1 MPLPRY
7 YWRHTFRPD
16 PADNM
21 KKTRDDILVGV
32 VIVIG
37 LVIAIVGSLWL
48 ARGGLSKGYPL
59 YARFAWGAGL
69 KTGAPVWVSG
79 AAVGYV
85 SDVQFRPDGTL
96 LTQLRITSD
105 QPIPKLSPATVVP
118 NGIFGDV
125 AVNFTPKH
133 SAARYTEG
141 DTVISGAA
149 VAGLAQLTAKADS
162 ITTSVASLTSAMNK
176 ELVAGGGL
184 ADLGATL
191 AGTNKLVA
199 QLSAIAA
206 AQSTQLTATMTSLRR
221 ATSAVDS
228 AKIDS
233 TLSNLRTASGNM
245 TSLTMSLDST
255 GRALT
260 QIVAKVDSG
269 SGSAAKLIN
278 DPALYNDMHSLL
290 GRMDSL
296 VADIKKNPKRYINV
310 KVF

>member
-1 MPLPRY
+1 
-7 YWRHTFRPD
+7 
-16 PADNM
+16 M
-21 KKTRDDILVGV
+21 KKTRDDVLVGV
-32 VIVIG
+32 VIVAG
-37 LVIAIVGSLWL
+37 LVLAVVGSLWL

-79 AAVGYV
+79 ATVGYV
-85 SDVQFRPDGTL
+85 SDVNFEPDGTL
-96 LTQLRITSD
+96 LTELRITGS
-105 QPIPKLSPATVVP
+105 QPVPKKSPATVVP

-125 AVNFTPKH
+125 AVNFTPLRSGAKYV
-133 SAARYTEG
+133 AG
-141 DTVISGAA
+141 DTVVSGPPT
-149 VAGLAQLTAKADS
+149 AGIAQLTAKADS

-176 ELVAGGGL
+176 ELVADGGL
-184 ADLGATL
+184 ADLRSTL
-191 AGTNKLVA
+191 AGTNKLIA

-206 AQSTQLTATMTSLRR
+206 VQSTQLTATMTSLRR

-233 TLSNLRTASGNM
+233 TLSNLRTASGNV
-245 TSLTMSLDST
+245 TSLTRSLDST
-255 GRALT
+255 GRTLN

-269 SGSAAKLIN
+269 NGSAAKLVN
-278 DPALYNDMHSLL
+278 DPALYNDVHSLL

-296 VADIKKNPKRYINV
+296 LADIKKNPKRYINV

>member
-1 MPLPRY
+1 
-7 YWRHTFRPD
+7 
-16 PADNM
+16 M
-21 KKTRDDILVGV
+21 KKTRDDILVGA

-37 LVIAIVGSLWL
+37 LAVAVVGSLWL

-59 YARFAWGAGL
+59 YAQFAWGAGL
-69 KTGAPVWVSG
+69 KTGSPVWVSG
-79 AAVGYV
+79 ATVGYV

-96 LTQLRITSD
+96 MTELRVTSP
-105 QPIPKLSPATVVP
+105 QPIPKRSPASVVP

-125 AVNFTPKH
+125 AVNFTPMH
-133 SAARYTEG
+133 SNARYVEG
-141 DTVISGAA
+141 DTVVSGPTAA
-149 VAGLAQLTAKADS
+149 GIAQLTAKADT
-162 ITTSVASLTSAMNK
+162 ITTSVAALTTAMNK

-184 ADLGATL
+184 ADLRGTL
-191 AGTNKLVA
+191 AGTNKLMLQLSTIAATQSA
-199 QLSAIAA
+199 QLSA
-206 AQSTQLTATMTSLRR
+206 TMASLRR

-233 TLSNLRTASGNM
+233 TLSNLRTTSVNM
-245 TSLTMSLDST
+245 TSLTRSLDST
-255 GRALT
+255 GRALN

-269 SGSAAKLIN
+269 NGSAAKLIN
-278 DPALYNDMHSLL
+278 DPALYNDVHALL

>member
-1 MPLPRY
+1 
-7 YWRHTFRPD
+7 
-16 PADNM
+16 M
-21 KKTRDDILVGV
+21 KKTRDDVLVGL
-32 VIVIG
+32 VIVAG

-79 AAVGYV
+79 ATVGYV
-85 SDVQFRPDGTL
+85 SNVRFEQDGTL
-96 LTQLRITSD
+96 LTELRVTGS
-105 QPIPKLSPATVVP
+105 QPIPKQSPASVVP

-125 AVNFTPKH
+125 AVNFTPLRSGAK
-133 SAARYTEG
+133 YVEG
-141 DTVISGAA
+141 DTVVSGPPAA
-149 VAGLAQLTAKADS
+149 GIAQLTARADS
-162 ITTSVASLTSAMNK
+162 ITTSVASLTRAMDK
-176 ELVAGGGL
+176 ELVADGGL
-184 ADLGATL
+184 ADLRATL
-191 AGTNKLVA
+191 AGTNKLIA
-199 QLSAIAA
+199 QFSSIAA
-206 AQSTQLTATMTSLRR
+206 TQSTQLTLTMASLRR

-233 TLSNLRTASGNM
+233 TLSNLRAASGNM
-245 TSLTMSLDST
+245 TSLTRSLDST
-255 GRALT
+255 GRALN

-269 SGSAAKLIN
+269 NGSAAKLVN
-278 DPALYNDMHSLL
+278 DPALYNDVHSLL

>member
-1 MPLPRY
+1 
-7 YWRHTFRPD
+7 
-16 PADNM
+16 M

-32 VIVIG
+32 VIAAG

-69 KTGAPVWVSG
+69 KTGSPVWVSG

-96 LTQLRITSD
+96 LTQLRVTTA
-105 QPIPKLSPATVVP
+105 QPIPKLSPASVVP

-125 AVNFTPKH
+125 AVNFTPIR
-133 SAARYTEG
+133 ANARYVEG
-141 DTVISGAA
+141 DTVVSGPPAA
-149 VAGLAQLTAKADS
+149 GIAQLTAKADS
-162 ITTSVASLTSAMNK
+162 ITTSVTSLTSAMNK

-184 ADLGATL
+184 ADLRATL
-191 AGTNKLVA
+191 AGTNKLMGQLSSIAATQSA
-199 QLSAIAA
+199 QLSA
-206 AQSTQLTATMTSLRR
+206 TMASLRR

-233 TLSNLRTASGNM
+233 TLSNLRAASGNM
-245 TSLTMSLDST
+245 TSLTRSLDST
-255 GRALT
+255 GRTLN

-269 SGSAAKLIN
+269 NGSAAKLVN
-278 DPALYNDMHSLL
+278 DPALYNDVHALL

>member
-1 MPLPRY
+1 
-7 YWRHTFRPD
+7 
-16 PADNM
+16 M

-32 VIVIG
+32 VIVVG
-37 LVIAIVGSLWL
+37 LVIAVIGSLWL

-85 SDVQFRPDGTL
+85 SDVQFRPDGSL

-105 QPIPKLSPATVVP
+105 QPIPKPSPATVVP

-125 AVNFTPKH
+125 AVNFTPRP
-133 SAARYTEG
+133 SGTRYVEG
-141 DTVISGAA
+141 DTVVSGPAA
-149 VAGLAQLTAKADS
+149 AGIAQLTAKADS
-162 ITTSVASLTSAMNK
+162 ITTSVTALTSAMNK

-184 ADLGATL
+184 ADLRQTL
-191 AGTNKLVA
+191 AGTNKLMA
-199 QLSAIAA
+199 QLSAIATV
-206 AQSTQLTATMTSLRR
+206 QSAQLTATMTSLRR

-233 TLSNLRTASGNM
+233 TLSNLRTASSNM
-245 TSLTMSLDST
+245 NSLTMSLDST
-255 GRALT
+255 GRALNR
-260 QIVAKVDSG
+260 IVTKVDSG
-269 SGSAAKLIN
+269 NGSAAKLVN
-278 DPALYNDMHSLL
+278 DPALYNDVHSLL

>member
-1 MPLPRY
+1 
-7 YWRHTFRPD
+7 
-16 PADNM
+16 M

-32 VIVIG
+32 LIVVG
-37 LVIAIVGSLWL
+37 VVLAIVGSLWL

-96 LTQLRITSD
+96 LTQLRITSA
-105 QPIPKLSPATVVP
+105 QPIPRSSPAAVVP

-125 AVNFTPKH
+125 AVNFTPKM
-133 SAARYTEG
+133 ANARYVTG
-141 DTVISGAA
+141 DTVVSGPPAA
-149 VAGLAQLTAKADS
+149 GIAQLTAKADS
-162 ITTSVASLTSAMNK
+162 ITTSVAALTSAMNK

-184 ADLGATL
+184 ADLRQTL
-191 AGTNKLVA
+191 AGTNKLMS
-199 QLSAIAA
+199 QLSAIAET
-206 AQSTQLTATMTSLRR
+206 QSVQLTATMTSLRR

-233 TLSNLRTASGNM
+233 TLTNLRTASGNM

-255 GRALT
+255 GRALN

-269 SGSAAKLIN
+269 NGSAAKLIN
-278 DPALYNDMHSLL
+278 DPALYNDVHALL

>member
-1 MPLPRY
+1 
-7 YWRHTFRPD
+7 
-16 PADNM
+16 M
-21 KKTRDDILVGV
+21 KKNRDDILVGL
-32 VIVIG
+32 VIVVG

-69 KTGAPVWVSG
+69 KTGSPVWVSG

-96 LTQLRITSD
+96 LTQLRITSS
-105 QPIPKLSPATVVP
+105 QPIPRQSPASVVP

-125 AVNFTPKH
+125 AVNFTPRQ
-133 SAARYTEG
+133 SGARYAQG
-141 DTVISGAA
+141 DTVASGPPAP
-149 VAGLAQLTAKADS
+149 GIAQLTAKADS
-162 ITTSVASLTSAMNK
+162 ITTSVASLTGAMNK

-184 ADLGATL
+184 ADLRATL
-191 AGTNKLVA
+191 AGTNKLMA
-199 QLSAIAA
+199 QLSSIAA
-206 AQSTQLTATMTSLRR
+206 TQSVQLTATMTSLRR

-233 TLSNLRTASGNM
+233 TLSNLRAASGNM
-245 TSLTMSLDST
+245 TSLTRSLDST
-255 GRALT
+255 GRALN

-269 SGSAAKLIN
+269 NGSAAKLVN
-278 DPALYNDMHSLL
+278 DPALYNDVHALL
-290 GRMDSL
+290 GRIDSL

>member
-1 MPLPRY
+1 
-7 YWRHTFRPD
+7 
-16 PADNM
+16 M
-21 KKTRDDILVGV
+21 KKTRDDVLVGIVIVVGV
-32 VIVIG
+32 VV
-37 LVIAIVGSLWL
+37 AIVGSLWL

-69 KTGAPVWVSG
+69 KTGSPVWVSG
-79 AAVGYV
+79 ATVGYV

-96 LTQLRITSD
+96 LTQLRITSA
-105 QPIPKLSPATVVP
+105 QPIPKQSPATVVP

-125 AVNFTPKH
+125 AVNFTPLK
-133 SAARYTEG
+133 SGARYVEG
-141 DTVISGAA
+141 DTVLSGPPAA
-149 VAGLAQLTAKADS
+149 GIAQLTAKADT
-162 ITTSVASLTSAMNK
+162 IATSVAALTGAMNK

-184 ADLGATL
+184 ADLRGTL
-191 AGTNKLVA
+191 AGTNKLIA
-199 QLSAIAA
+199 QLSSIAA
-206 AQSTQLTATMTSLRR
+206 TQSQQLTATMTSLRR

-233 TLSNLRTASGNM
+233 TLSNLRSASGNM
-245 TSLTMSLDST
+245 TSLTRTLDST
-255 GRALT
+255 GRALN

-269 SGSAAKLIN
+269 NGSAAKLIN
-278 DPALYNDMHSLL
+278 DPALYNDVHALL

>member
-1 MPLPRY
+1 
-7 YWRHTFRPD
+7 
-16 PADNM
+16 M

-32 VIVIG
+32 VIVLG
-37 LVIAIVGSLWL
+37 LLVGVVGSVWL

-79 AAVGYV
+79 ASVGYV

-96 LTQLRITSD
+96 LTQLRITSK
-105 QPIPKLSPATVVP
+105 QPLPKGSPASVVP

-125 AVNFTPKH
+125 AVNFTPQP
-133 SAARYTEG
+133 SGVPYAQG
-141 DTVISGAA
+141 DTVVSGPPS
-149 VAGLAQLTAKADS
+149 AGIAQLTAKADS
-162 ITTSVASLTSAMNK
+162 ITTSVASLTRAMDK

-184 ADLGATL
+184 ADLRQTL
-191 AGTNKLVA
+191 AGTNKLIG

-206 AQSTQLTATMTSLRR
+206 TQSTQLTETMTSLRR

-233 TLSNLRTASGNM
+233 TLTNLRNASGNM
-245 TSLTMSLDST
+245 TSLTRSLDST
-255 GRALT
+255 GRALN

-269 SGSAAKLIN
+269 SGTAAKLLN

-296 VADIKKNPKRYINV
+296 IADIKKNPKRYINV

>member
-1 MPLPRY
+1 
-7 YWRHTFRPD
+7 
-16 PADNM
+16 M

-32 VIVIG
+32 VIAAG
-37 LVIAIVGSLWL
+37 LVLAIVGSLWL

-59 YARFAWGAGL
+59 YAQFAWGAGL
-69 KTGAPVWVSG
+69 KTGSPVWVSG
-79 AAVGYV
+79 ATVGYV

-96 LTQLRITSD
+96 LTQLRVTSA
-105 QPIPKLSPATVVP
+105 QPIPKLSPASVVP

-125 AVNFTPKH
+125 AVNFTPVH
-133 SAARYTEG
+133 ATARYVEG
-141 DTVISGAA
+141 DTVVSGPAA
-149 VAGLAQLTAKADS
+149 AGIAQLTAKADS

-184 ADLGATL
+184 ADLRATL
-191 AGTNKLVA
+191 AGTNRLMGELSSIAATQSA
-199 QLSAIAA
+199 QLSA
-206 AQSTQLTATMTSLRR
+206 TMASLRR

-233 TLSNLRTASGNM
+233 TLSNLRAASGNM
-245 TSLTMSLDST
+245 TSLTRSLDST
-255 GRALT
+255 GRTLN

-269 SGSAAKLIN
+269 NGSAAKLVN
-278 DPALYNDMHSLL
+278 DPALYNDVHALL

>member
-1 MPLPRY
+1 
-7 YWRHTFRPD
+7 
-16 PADNM
+16 M
-21 KKTRDDILVGV
+21 KKNRDDILVGL
-32 VIVIG
+32 VIVVG
-37 LVIAIVGSLWL
+37 LVSAIVGSLWL

-69 KTGAPVWVSG
+69 KTGSPVWVSG

-96 LTQLRITSD
+96 LTQLRITSS
-105 QPIPKLSPATVVP
+105 QPIPRQSPASVVP

-125 AVNFTPKH
+125 AVNFTPRQ
-133 SAARYTEG
+133 SGARYAQG
-141 DTVISGAA
+141 DTVASGPPAP
-149 VAGLAQLTAKADS
+149 GIAQLTAKADS
-162 ITTSVASLTSAMNK
+162 ITTSVASLTGAMNK

-184 ADLGATL
+184 ADLRATL
-191 AGTNKLVA
+191 AGTNKLMA
-199 QLSAIAA
+199 QLSSIAA
-206 AQSTQLTATMTSLRR
+206 TQSVQLTATMTSLRR

-233 TLSNLRTASGNM
+233 TLSNLRAASGNM
-245 TSLTMSLDST
+245 TSLTRSLDST
-255 GRALT
+255 GRALN

-269 SGSAAKLIN
+269 NGSAAKLVN
-278 DPALYNDMHSLL
+278 DPALYNDVHALL
-290 GRMDSL
+290 GRIDSL

>member
-1 MPLPRY
+1 
-7 YWRHTFRPD
+7 
-16 PADNM
+16 M

-32 VIVIG
+32 VIVLGLLIG
-37 LVIAIVGSLWL
+37 IVGSVWL

-59 YARFAWGAGL
+59 YAKFAWGAGL

-85 SDVQFRPDGTL
+85 SDVNFQPDGTL
-96 LTQLRITSD
+96 LTQLRITSS
-105 QPIPKLSPATVVP
+105 QPIPRGSPASVVP

-125 AVNFTPKH
+125 AVNFTPKM
-133 SAARYTEG
+133 SGAKYAEQ
-141 DTVISGAA
+141 DTVVSGPPAA
-149 VAGLAQLTAKADS
+149 GIAQLTAKADS

-184 ADLGATL
+184 ADLRQTL
-191 AGTNKLVA
+191 AGTNKLIG

-206 AQSTQLTATMTSLRR
+206 TQSTQLTATMTSLRR
-221 ATSAVDS
+221 ATSSIDS
-228 AKIDS
+228 VKIDS
-233 TLSNLRTASGNM
+233 TLTNLRSASGNM
-245 TSLTMSLDST
+245 NSLTRSLDST
-255 GRALT
+255 GRALN

-269 SGSAAKLIN
+269 NGSAAKLVN
-278 DPALYNDMHSLL
+278 DPALYNDVHALL
-290 GRMDSL
+290 GRIDSL

>member
-1 MPLPRY
+1 
-7 YWRHTFRPD
+7 
-16 PADNM
+16 M
-21 KKTRDDILVGV
+21 KKTRDDVLVGV
-32 VIVIG
+32 LIIVG
-37 LVIAIVGSLWL
+37 VVMAIVGSLWL

-59 YARFAWGAGL
+59 YAQFSWGAGL
-69 KTGAPVWVSG
+69 KTGSPVWVSG
-79 AAVGYV
+79 ATVGYV

-96 LTQLRITSD
+96 LTQLRITSS
-105 QPIPKLSPATVVP
+105 QPIPKRSKASVVP

-125 AVNFTPKH
+125 AVNFTPIH
-133 SAARYTEG
+133 AAARYVEG
-141 DTVISGAA
+141 DTVVSGTAA
-149 VAGLAQLTAKADS
+149 AGLAQLTAKADS
-162 ITTSVASLTSAMNK
+162 ITTSVTSLTSAMNK

-184 ADLGATL
+184 ADLRATL
-191 AGTNKLVA
+191 AGTNKFVA

-206 AQSTQLTATMTSLRR
+206 TQSEELTATMASLRR

-233 TLSNLRTASGNM
+233 SLSNLRTASGNM
-245 TSLTMSLDST
+245 TSLTRSLDST
-255 GRALT
+255 GRTLN

-269 SGSAAKLIN
+269 NGSAAKLVN
-278 DPALYNDMHSLL
+278 DPALYNDVHALL